1 MQGVTLNGNV
11 THFRDEGAG
20 FPVVFANSLGTD
32 LRVWDRLTARLAAL
46 LPSGL
51 RMIRYDKRGHGLTGA
66 PPAPYRMD
74 ALVADAA
81 ALMDHLEIRGALVV
95 GLSIGGMIAQGL
107 AAERPDLAR
116 AMVLMDTAAKIG
128 APDMWDQRI
137 AAVRAGGI
145 DSLADAVLERWF
157 TAAFRAERREE
168 LALWRAMLTRTPA
181 EGYAGCCAAI
191 RDTDLFESTAR
202 LRLPT
207 LALVGDE
214 DGSTPPDLVRE
225 TAALIPGARFEVVRG
240 AGHLPCVEKPDETA
254 ALIAGFIRESCGV

>member
-81 ALMDHLEIRGALVV
+81 C
-95 GLSIGGMIAQGL
+95 SS
-107 AAERPDLAR
+107 
-116 AMVLMDTAAKIG
+116 
-128 APDMWDQRI
+128 
-137 AAVRAGGI
+137 AG
-145 DSLADAVLERWF
+145 S
-157 TAAFRAERREE
+157 
-168 LALWRAMLTRTPA
+168 
-181 EGYAGCCAAI
+181 
-191 RDTDLFESTAR
+191 
-202 LRLPT
+202 
-207 LALVGDE
+207 
-214 DGSTPPDLVRE
+214 PP
-225 TAALIPGARFEVVRG
+225 PSGPNGARSWR
-240 AGHLPCVEKPDETA
+240 
-254 ALIAGFIRESCGV
+254 CGGRC